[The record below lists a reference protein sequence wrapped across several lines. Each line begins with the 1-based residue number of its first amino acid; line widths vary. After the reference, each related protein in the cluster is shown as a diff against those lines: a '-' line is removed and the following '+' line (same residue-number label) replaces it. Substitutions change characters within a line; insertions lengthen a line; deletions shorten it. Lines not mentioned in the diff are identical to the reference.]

1 MSLRDAERILR
12 GKRSV
17 VNILKYIRR
26 AFFWSQKNGKHGEV
40 EKEKVRKR
48 TLRKRRILR
57 QRLDNNMPD
66 EKNKKLRESVQKE
79 RRSISKW
86 TGNDSQDSRKD
97 RERDEAGERKL
108 SRDLENDEE
117 KSERQRREGET
128 SK

>member
-1 MSLRDAERILR
+1 
-12 GKRSV
+12 
-17 VNILKYIRR
+17 
-26 AFFWSQKNGKHGEV
+26 
-40 EKEKVRKR
+40 
-48 TLRKRRILR
+48 
-57 QRLDNNMPD
+57 MPD

-79 RRSISKW
+79 RRSICKW